1 MGKGQVMDQKIERI
15 WERTRA
21 LRPVIE
27 AHRGEG
33 DGLHHLPEAIAR
45 AFAEANVYRL
55 LLPHE
60 FGGEDIDPIIYYDLV
75 EEVSSYDGS
84 VGWNY
89 SIGSSTPII
98 LGDLSPARLRTIFA
112 GPDSCIAA
120 SASPPGRAVEVE
132 GGYRVTGRFAWA
144 SGIHQA
150 RWVVANCL
158 IFDGDKLRKSAAG
171 LPVAIG
177 LMMPKHD
184 CNVLD
189 TWHVLGMRG
198 TGSTEFEVDGALVP
212 KDMAFRFFG
221 AESEH
226 PYPIFHLPPTY
237 FGYNHISVMNGIAR
251 SALAGLKALAGTKTT
266 AMTGTSLRDE
276 PQAQYAVAKAEAMI
290 EANRLAV
297 KDSFNELWV
306 KVVAGEAVPLETRA
320 RVRRSVGHA
329 AECAIEAVQLCYRA
343 AGGTAIY
350 ESAPFERALRDVNA
364 AATHITTRRLMI
376 EEAGRVVF
384 GLPPRTPLF

>member
-1 MGKGQVMDQKIERI
+1 MDDKIERI

-27 AHRGEG
+27 AHRHEG
-33 DGLHHLPEAIAR
+33 DGLHHLPDAIAQ

-60 FGGEDIDPIIYYDLV
+60 FGGEDIDPITYFDLV
-75 EEVSSYDGS
+75 EEVSFYDGS

-98 LGDLSPARLRTIFA
+98 LGDLSPARIHAIFA
-112 GPDSCIAA
+112 NPDSCIAA
-120 SASPPGRAVEVE
+120 SASPPGRAVAVE

-150 RWVVANCL
+150 QWVAANCL
-158 IFDGDKLRKSAAG
+158 VFDGDQMRKSAAG
-171 LPVAIG
+171 LPVALG
-177 LMMPKHD
+177 FLMPKAD
-184 CNVLD
+184 CRVLD
-189 TWHVLGMRG
+189 TWHVIGMRG
-198 TGSTEFEVDGALVP
+198 TGSTEFEVDGAFVP
-212 KDMAFRFFG
+212 KDLAIRFFG
-221 AESEH
+221 ADSQH
-226 PYPIFHLPPTY
+226 PYPVFHLPPTY
-237 FGYNHISVMNGIAR
+237 FGYNHVSVMNGIAR
-251 SALAGLKALAGTKTT
+251 SAVEGLKTLAGTKVN
-266 AMTGTSLRDE
+266 AMAGTNLRDE

-290 EANRLAV
+290 EANALAV
-297 KDSFNELWV
+297 KEAFRALWA
-306 KVVAGEAVPLETRA
+306 KVVAREPVPLATRA
-320 RVRRSVGHA
+320 RVRRSVAYA
-329 AECAIEAVQLCYRA
+329 AESAVEAVQLCYRA

-364 AATHITTRRLMI
+364 AASHITTRRVMM
-376 EEAGRVVF
+376 EEAGRVTF

>member
-1 MGKGQVMDQKIERI
+1 MPNDRIERA
-15 WERTRA
+15 WGRVHR
-21 LRPVIE
+21 LRPLIE

-33 DGLHHLPEAIAR
+33 DGLHHLPNAIAQ

-60 FGGEDIDPIIYYDLV
+60 FGGEDIDLLDYYDLV
-75 EEVSSYDGS
+75 EEVASYDGS
-84 VGWNY
+84 VGWNF

-98 LGDLSPARLRTIFA
+98 LGDLSPARLRALFA
-112 GPDSCIAA
+112 SADSCIAA

-150 RWVVANCL
+150 RWVIANCL
-158 IFDGDKLRKSAAG
+158 VFDGDKMRKSATG
-171 LPVAIG
+171 IPVALG
-177 LMMPKHD
+177 FVVPKED
-184 CNVLD
+184 CKVLD
-189 TWHVLGMRG
+189 TWHVMGMRG
-198 TGSTEFEVDGALVP
+198 TGSTEFKLADTLVS
-212 KDMAFRFFG
+212 KDMAIRFFG
-221 AESEH
+221 AEPQY

-237 FGYNHISVMNGIAR
+237 FGYNHVSVMNGIAR
-251 SALAGLKALAGTKTT
+251 SALVGLKQLAATKTSPMAGTN
-266 AMTGTSLRDE
+266 LRDE

-297 KDSFNELWV
+297 KESFRPLWA
-306 KVVAGEAVPLETRA
+306 KVVAGEPVSLEMRA
-320 RVRRSVGHA
+320 RVRRAVAHA
-329 AECAIEAVQLCYRA
+329 AECAVEAVQLCYRA

-364 AATHITTRRLMI
+364 AATHVATRRVMM
-376 EEAGRVVF
+376 EEAGRVAF
-384 GLPPRTPLF
+384 GLSPRTPLF

>member
-1 MGKGQVMDQKIERI
+1 MNEKIERI
-15 WERTRA
+15 WELTRS
-21 LRPVIE
+21 LRFVIE
-27 AHRGEG
+27 EHRSEG
-33 DGLHHLPEAIAR
+33 DGLHHLPDAIAQ

-55 LLPHE
+55 LLPRE
-60 FGGEDIDPIIYYDLV
+60 FGGEDIDPLTYYDLV

-98 LGDLSPARLRTIFA
+98 LGDLSPGRLRTIFA
-112 GPDSCIAA
+112 GPNSCIAA

-150 RWVVANCL
+150 QWVVANCFV
-158 IFDGDKLRKSAAG
+158 FDGDRMRKSAAG
-171 LPVAIG
+171 IPVAFG
-177 LMMPKHD
+177 FLMPKRD
-184 CNVLD
+184 CMVLD

-198 TGSTEFEVDGALVP
+198 TGSTEFEVKGALVP
-212 KDMAFRFFG
+212 KDLTFRFFG
-221 AESEH
+221 AGSQH

-237 FGYNHISVMNGIAR
+237 FGYNHVSVMNGIAR
-251 SALAGLKALAGTKTT
+251 SALDGLKALARIKTT
-266 AMTGTSLRDE
+266 AMTGTDLRDE
-276 PQAQYAVAKAEAMI
+276 PQAQYAVAKAEAMV

-297 KDSFNELWV
+297 KESFSELWA
-306 KVVAGEAVPLETRA
+306 KVVAGETVPIEMRA

-329 AECAIEAVQLCYRA
+329 AECAVEAVQLCYRA
-343 AGGTAIY
+343 AGGTGIY

-364 AATHITTRRLMI
+364 AATHITTRRVMI

-384 GLPPRTPLF
+384 GLAPRTPLF